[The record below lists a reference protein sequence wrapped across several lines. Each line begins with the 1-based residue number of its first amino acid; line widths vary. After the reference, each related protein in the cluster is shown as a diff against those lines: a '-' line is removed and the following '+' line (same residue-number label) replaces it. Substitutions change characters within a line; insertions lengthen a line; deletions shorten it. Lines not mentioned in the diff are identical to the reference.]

1 MRFISLNYV
10 DVRHVSVECD
20 PLTFGS
26 VKKKHISKKTY
37 IELMSTFIR
46 VLVDDGKEP
55 VDDHQLRLS

>member
-1 MRFISLNYV
+1 M
-10 DVRHVSVECD
+10 SVECD